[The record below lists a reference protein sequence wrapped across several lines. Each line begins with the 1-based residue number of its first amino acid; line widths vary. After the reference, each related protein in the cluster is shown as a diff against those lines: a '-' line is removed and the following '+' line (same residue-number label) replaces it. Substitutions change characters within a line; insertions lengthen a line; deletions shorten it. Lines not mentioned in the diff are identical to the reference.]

1 MHETGNRSVQL
12 VARNHEARTEV
23 ESFVHQNARY
33 EEIGES
39 HIEVESFVQQVARY
53 EGIGELHTE
62 VESFVQQVAR
72 YEGKNLTDFKYN
84 IFLFRTKIRFS
95 HNRYYNIFMRST
107 AIRISRF
114 LHRTRNVDIGSGTG
128 NNESILII

>member
-1 MHETGNRSVQL
+1 MRGSVVHRDARYKGIINRSVQL

-23 ESFVHQNARY
+23 KSFVHQDARY

-39 HIEVESFVQQVARY
+39 RTVVESFVQL
-53 EGIGELHTE
+53 I
-62 VESFVQQVAR
+62 AR

-95 HNRYYNIFMRST
+95 HNRYHNIFMRST
-107 AIRISRF
+107 TIRISRF
-114 LHRTRNVDIGSGTG
+114 LHRTRNVNIGPGTG

>member
-1 MHETGNRSVQL
+1 MRCLKKLTQKSPHLISYRAWFIRATSCMLRGNR
-12 VARNHEARTEV
+12 
-23 ESFVHQNARY
+23 ESR
-33 EEIGES
+33 IG
-39 HIEVESFVQQVARY
+39 VESFVQQVARY
-53 EGIGELHTE
+53 EGIGESRTV

-107 AIRISRF
+107 TIRISHF

>member
-12 VARNHEARTEV
+12 GARNHEARTEV

-53 EGIGELHTE
+53 
-62 VESFVQQVAR
+62 
-72 YEGKNLTDFKYN
+72 
-84 IFLFRTKIRFS
+84 IR
-95 HNRYYNIFMRST
+95 
-107 AIRISRF
+107 
-114 LHRTRNVDIGSGTG
+114 
-128 NNESILII
+128 NE